1 MRSAWGQLG
10 NKEKMKYVHRA
21 RNAMRDRNK
30 HSVHASTSSTRDTGE
45 NKRSFHKHTSLAI
58 MPILASEPL
67 LRENQ
72 KIQ

>member
-30 HSVHASTSSTRDTGE
+30 HSAHASTSSTRDTGE
-45 NKRSFHKHTSLAI
+45 NKHTSLAI